1 MIKVIADA
9 LVPIFAG
16 LLFGYIA
23 GLRRIMDNQNVHNLI
38 IFVMSFAVPCSL
50 FLAIA
55 RTPRAALRE
64 QAGTVLVLTIAYS
77 VLYGL
82 SFFWARSGEK
92 LCASDSAVIA
102 LTISFPNIAA
112 IGLPLLADV
121 FGVKSLVTVAT
132 SIALGSVTISV
143 VTLAFL
149 EADGNGSPNA
159 SSLDAFSIRQVGP
172 SLARAV
178 KKPIV
183 WAPLLGFVFSC
194 AALHLPSYLD
204 RFLTVLASAAAGS
217 ALVLTGL
224 VVSAQKFV
232 LGAKTLIPVLLK
244 NALQPALA
252 LGLAILLHLSM
263 EQTRY
268 VTLICAIPCGFFGLV
283 FGKAFN
289 SSPQLASSGLIA
301 SYIVSVATLPVWIVV
316 VNHLG

>member
-1 MIKVIADA
+1 MIKVLADA

-38 IFVMSFAVPCSL
+38 VFVMSFAVPCSL

-82 SFFWARSGEK
+82 SFFWARSGER
-92 LCASDSAVIA
+92 LRASDSGVLA
-102 LTISFPNIAA
+102 LTISFPNVAA
-112 IGLPLLADV
+112 VGLPLLADV

-149 EADGNGSPNA
+149 EAEGN
-159 SSLDAFSIRQVGP
+159 AFSMREVGP
-172 SLARAV
+172 ALARAV

-204 RFLTVLASAAAGS
+204 RFLTLLASAAAGS

-252 LGLAILLHLSM
+252 LGLAILLHLSI

-283 FGKAFN
+283 FGKAFG

-301 SYIVSVATLPVWIVV
+301 SYIASVATLPVWIVI

>member
-1 MIKVIADA
+1 MIKVLADA

-16 LLFGYIA
+16 LLLGYIA

-55 RTPRAALRE
+55 RTPRTALRE

-92 LCASDSAVIA
+92 LRASDSGVLA

-149 EADGNGSPNA
+149 EADRGGFG
-159 SSLDAFSIRQVGP
+159 DAFSIRQVGP

-194 AALHLPSYLD
+194 AALHSPSYLD

-252 LGLAILLHLSM
+252 LGLAILFHLSIG
-263 EQTRY
+263 QTRY
-268 VTLICAIPCGFFGLV
+268 VTVICAIPCGFFGLV
-283 FGKAFN
+283 FGKAFG
-289 SSPQLASSGLIA
+289 STPQLASSGLIV
-301 SYIVSVATLPVWIVV
+301 SYIVSVATLPVWIVI
-316 VNHLG
+316 VNHIS

>member
-1 MIKVIADA
+1 MIKVLADA

-16 LLFGYIA
+16 LLLGYIA

-38 IFVMSFAVPCSL
+38 VFVMSFAVPCSL

-55 RTPRAALRE
+55 RTPREALRE
-64 QAGTVLVLTIAYS
+64 QAGTALVLTIAYS

-82 SFFWARSGEK
+82 SFSWARFGEM
-92 LCASDSAVIA
+92 LRASDSGVLA

-149 EADGNGSPNA
+149 EVDKDGAGEG
-159 SSLDAFSIRQVGP
+159 FSIRQAGS

-194 AALHLPSYLD
+194 AALHSPSYLD

-252 LGLAILLHLSM
+252 LGLAILFHLSIG
-263 EQTRY
+263 QTRY
-268 VTLICAIPCGFFGLV
+268 VTVICAIPCGFFGLV
-283 FGKAFN
+283 FGKAFG
-289 SSPQLASSGLIA
+289 STPQLASSGLIA
-301 SYIVSVATLPVWIVV
+301 SYIVSVATLPVWIVI

>member
-1 MIKVIADA
+1 MIRVLADA

-16 LLFGYIA
+16 LLLGYIA
-23 GLRRIMDNQNVHNLI
+23 GLRRIMDNQNVQNLI
-38 IFVMSFAVPCSL
+38 VFVMTFAVPCSL

-55 RTPRAALRE
+55 RTPRAALSE
-64 QAGTVLVLTIAYS
+64 QAGIVLVLTIVYS
-77 VLYGL
+77 VLYVS

-92 LCASDSAVIA
+92 LRASDSSVLA
-102 LTISFPNIAA
+102 LTISFPNVAA
-112 IGLPLLADV
+112 VGLPLLADV
-121 FGVKSLVTVAT
+121 FGAKSLVTVAT
-132 SIALGSVTISV
+132 SIAFGSVTISA

-149 EADGNGSPNA
+149 ESDRGGSG
-159 SSLDAFSIRQVGP
+159 DAFSFREIA
-172 SLARAV
+172 LCLIRAV
-178 KKPIV
+178 KRPIV

-194 AALHLPSYLD
+194 AGLHLPSYLD
-204 RFLTVLASAAAGS
+204 RSLTVLASAAAGS

-224 VVSAQKFV
+224 VVSAQKFEFGGNALV
-232 LGAKTLIPVLLK
+232 LVLLK

-283 FGKAFN
+283 FGKGFG
-289 SSPQLASSGLIA
+289 SSPKLASSCLIA
-301 SYIVSVATLPVWIVV
+301 SYVVSVATLPVWIVI